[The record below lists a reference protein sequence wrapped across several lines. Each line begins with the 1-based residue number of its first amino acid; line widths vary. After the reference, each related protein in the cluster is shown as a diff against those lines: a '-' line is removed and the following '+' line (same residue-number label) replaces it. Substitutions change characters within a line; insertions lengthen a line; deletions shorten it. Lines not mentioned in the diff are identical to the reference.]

1 MPDRPR
7 RYALGVGLS
16 SAADPDEL
24 AALVHEVLRAAD
36 VPPDRV
42 RAVGTV
48 DTRAAHPALA
58 ALAWPVVTYPPA
70 TLAAAAGGS
79 ERPDRPPVAEPAA
92 LLAAG
97 AGARLVVP
105 KRRSA
110 HATAALAAATWPS
123 AARA

>member
-36 VPPDRV
+36 VPPDRAL
-42 RAVGTV
+42 AVGTV

-58 ALAWPVVTYPPA
+58 ALAWPVVTYAPA
-70 TLAAAAGGS
+70 ALAAAAGGS
-79 ERPDRPPVAEPAA
+79 ERPDRPDRPAVAEPAA

-110 HATAALAAATWPS
+110 HATAALAAAPG
-123 AARA
+123 RA